1 MGPRLKYA
9 VCGVLLTLTV
19 SACDTGPIEVP
30 EKVVVK
36 VKAQLDAERNRVWLL
51 TRQGVAVYDATTP
64 DRILR
69 VSIPGW
75 TLGAEPNGCLPDI
88 AVGPKGEAVVSSD
101 AVPVL
106 WRIDPDTLA
115 VTRHELQLDT
125 AQGKNVG
132 FTLLRYAPRQR
143 WYLAVDGLRGT
154 IWRIDGDL
162 TNAYLMARELPRVKD
177 CGPRAVALLRQF
189 GAIDQ

>member
-9 VCGVLLTLTV
+9 VCGVLLTFTL
-19 SACDTGPIEVP
+19 SACDTGPGEAPKEPVA
-30 EKVVVK
+30 KVK
-36 VKAQLDAERNRVWLL
+36 VQLDARRNRVWLL
-51 TRQGVAVYDATTP
+51 TRRGVAVYDATTP

-69 VSIPGW
+69 VSIPSW
-75 TLGAEPNGCLPDI
+75 KLGTQTNGCLPDI
-88 AVGPKGEAVVSSD
+88 AIGPKGEAVVSSD

-115 VTRHELQLDT
+115 VTRHELRLDT
-125 AQGKNVG
+125 PQSKDVG
-132 FTLLRYAPRQR
+132 FTLLRYAPRQQ
-143 WYLAVDGLRGT
+143 WYLAVDGLRGN

-162 TNAYLMARELPRVKD
+162 KSAYIMAREIPRVKD

-189 GAIDQ
+189 GVVSQ

>member
-1 MGPRLKYA
+1 MGPNLKYA
-9 VCGVLLTLTV
+9 VCGVLVSFTV

-30 EKVVVK
+30 EKPIVK
-36 VKAQLDAERNRVWLL
+36 VKVQLDAERNRVWLL
-51 TRQGVAVYDATTP
+51 TRQGVAVYDAKSP

-69 VSIPGW
+69 ISIPGW
-75 TLGAEPNGCLPDI
+75 KLGAEPDGCLPDI

-101 AVPVL
+101 AIPVL

-115 VTRHELQLDT
+115 VTRHEFRLDT
-125 AQGKNVG
+125 DQEKDVG
-132 FTLLRYAPRQR
+132 FTLLRYAPRPR
-143 WYLAVDGLRGT
+143 WYFAVDGLRGT

-162 TNAYLMARELPRVKD
+162 KNAYMMAREVPRVKD

-189 GAIDQ
+189 GVISQ